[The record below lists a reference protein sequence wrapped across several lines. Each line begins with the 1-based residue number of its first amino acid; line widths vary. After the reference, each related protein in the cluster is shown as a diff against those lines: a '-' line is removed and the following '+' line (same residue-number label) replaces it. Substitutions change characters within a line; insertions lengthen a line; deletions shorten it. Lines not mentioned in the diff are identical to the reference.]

1 MKILIIIPAYNE
13 APALGR
19 VIRGIIK
26 QLPHVEILVVD
37 DGSVDATTDVA
48 QLAGAEVVRHP
59 LNRGLGGAIGT
70 GLLYAKRNNY
80 DACITFDADGQHYAD
95 DLLVMM
101 RILAAE
107 KVDVVIGSRFL
118 RNNTIPYDR
127 VILNAGAN
135 LLTWFLFGVYSSD
148 SQSGFRGFS
157 RKAIQS
163 IRIKTQ
169 RMEASSEL
177 FGEIARVG
185 LRYKEIPI
193 RVRYTNYS
201 RLKGQKNSNA
211 WPIFS
216 KLVLRLFR

>member
-1 MKILIIIPAYNE
+1 MKLLIIIPAYNE
-13 APALGR
+13 APVLGR
-19 VIRGIIK
+19 VIQGVIK
-26 QLPHVEILVVD
+26 RLPHAEILVVD
-37 DGSVDATTDVA
+37 DGSVDATAEVA

-70 GLLYAKRNNY
+70 GLLFAKRNNY
-80 DACITFDADGQHYAD
+80 DACITFDADGQHIAD
-95 DLLVMM
+95 DLLIMEQM
-101 RILAAE
+101 LAAE
-107 KVDVVIGSRFL
+107 PVDVVIGSRFL
-118 RNNTIPYDR
+118 RNNTIPFDR
-127 VILNAGAN
+127 VVLNAGAN
-135 LLTWFLFGVYSSD
+135 LLTWLLFGVYSSD

-157 RKAIQS
+157 RKAIRA

-177 FGEIARVG
+177 FGEIAR
-185 LRYKEIPI
+185 LNLHYQEIPI
-193 RVRYTNYS
+193 RVRYTKYS

>member
-1 MKILIIIPAYNE
+1 MKLLIIIPAYNE
-13 APALGR
+13 APVLGR
-19 VIRGIIK
+19 VIQGVIK
-26 QLPHVEILVVD
+26 RLPHAEILVVD
-37 DGSVDATTDVA
+37 DGSVDATAEVA

-70 GLLYAKRNNY
+70 GLLFAKRNNY
-80 DACITFDADGQHYAD
+80 DACITFDADGQHVAD
-95 DLLVMM
+95 DLLVMEQM
-101 RILAAE
+101 LAAE
-107 KVDVVIGSRFL
+107 PVDVVIGSRFL
-118 RNNTIPYDR
+118 RNNTIPFDR
-127 VILNAGAN
+127 VVLNAGAN
-135 LLTWFLFGVYSSD
+135 LLTWLLFGVYSSD

-157 RKAIQS
+157 RKAIRA

-177 FGEIARVG
+177 FGEIAR
-185 LRYKEIPI
+185 LNLHYQEIPI
-193 RVRYTNYS
+193 RVRYTKYS